1 MSTSGNY
8 IRYYMFRGLI
18 NNYDDEY
25 EKMEL
30 SEIDS
35 NAYNCISELNK
46 IEPHRDPNLSVDY
59 FGISGD
65 LEMIFNFKSTW
76 MDRESDI
83 GDYIDKVQTEVENLL
98 NVIISEIEYIGL
110 K

>member
-35 NAYNCISELNK
+35 NAYNCISEINK
-46 IEPHRDPNLSVDY
+46 IEPNR
-59 FGISGD
+59 IQ
-65 LEMIFNFKSTW
+65 I
-76 MDRESDI
+76 
-83 GDYIDKVQTEVENLL
+83 
-98 NVIISEIEYIGL
+98 
-110 K
+110 